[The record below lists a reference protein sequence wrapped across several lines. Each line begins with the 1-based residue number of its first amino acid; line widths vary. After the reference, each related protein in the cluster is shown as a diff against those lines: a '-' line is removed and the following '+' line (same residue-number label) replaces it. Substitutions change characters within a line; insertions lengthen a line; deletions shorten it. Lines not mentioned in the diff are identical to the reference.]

1 MIVHL
6 GRAVHFINICRIK
19 KSMSQT
25 SFYKHFWF
33 VKSEKNLTLF
43 MSKNFLEVP
52 KYVFDQIGSTGLLG

>member
-1 MIVHL
+1 
-6 GRAVHFINICRIK
+6 
-19 KSMSQT
+19 MSQT
-25 SFYKHFWF
+25 SFYKYFWF